1 MSRLALLL
9 ASICVALVGA
19 EFSLYALGTYDDAA
33 RSALVRSEAIWERP
47 TNVVQYRD
55 HPDLKYKIEI
65 RFDRYGVRNHSQLST
80 KEKKNIIAV
89 FGDSFTEN
97 RRIDNKFGFT
107 YLLGKMLKGKYYVVN
122 FGVDGYGLDQ
132 SYLRYKKFSELNIKH
147 VIYVLY
153 SNDLSNLYET
163 GLVEIREGQVYFRA
177 PRYNW
182 LIQTIGKIR
191 LTYLIIDAFHHVKRH
206 IGALDI
212 RRESFFPNSIKG
224 GYRKRRRNSVADSM
238 IADFLSKEPNA
249 RTTHYADVFINILKH
264 WRSEAENSGAKFTV
278 VVVPDRLSTALARKM
293 RVASAFDVVFLSD
306 TIRDYSNI
314 TFRNDRHWNE
324 IGNLRSALAL
334 ARSKYFQSYVR
345 PGLDLSLIRRQ
356 MRSEIER
363 LYQTYGRR

>member
-19 EFSLYALGTYDDAA
+19 EFSLYALGKYDDVAQA
-33 RSALVRSEAIWERP
+33 ALVRSEAIWERP
-47 TNVVQYRD
+47 PSVVQYRD
-55 HPDLKYKIEI
+55 HPDLNYKVEI
-65 RFDRYGVRNHSQLST
+65 RFDKYGVRNHGQLST

-97 RRIDNKFGFT
+97 RRINNDFSFIS
-107 YLLGKMLKGKYYVVN
+107 LLGNMFKRKCNVVN
-122 FGVDGYGLDQ
+122 FGVDGYGIDQ
-132 SYLRYKKFSELNIKH
+132 SYLRYKKFSKLNIKH

-163 GLVEIREGQVYFRA
+163 GLVEMKAGQVYFRA

-182 LIQTIGKIR
+182 FIHTIGKIR
-191 LTYLIIDAFHHVKRH
+191 LTYLIIDAYHHAKRQV
-206 IGALDI
+206 GALDI
-212 RRESFFPNSIKG
+212 RRESIFPNSINS
-224 GYRKRRRNSVADSM
+224 GYRKRRRNIVADSM

-249 RTTHYADVFINILKH
+249 RTTHYADVFMNLLKH
-264 WRSEAENSGAKFTV
+264 WRSEARNSGAKFTV

-293 RVASAFDVVFLSD
+293 GVASTFDVVFLGD
-306 TIRDYSNI
+306 AIRDRSNI

-334 ARSKYFQSYVR
+334 ARSGYFQSYLR
-345 PGLDLSLIRRQ
+345 PGLDHSLIRRQ
-356 MRSEIER
+356 KRSEIER
-363 LYQTYGRR
+363 LYRTYRRR